1 MTAPTNS
8 AQSMVPFRSGRSAK
22 RLLVRWARC
31 PRAGCVKR
39 WLDYTRDMKIGA
51 AARASG
57 LTIKAIRHYE
67 SVCLLRNVP
76 RSGAYRDFS
85 DRDVDTLR
93 LAAHCRGLGFSV
105 AETKAVL
112 ALVTASEPDCPPPDQ
127 MNAIIENRLRTVRG
141 EIREL
146 ERKAREL
153 EKVRTY
159 VQKRLAGP

>member
-1 MTAPTNS
+1 MP
-8 AQSMVPFRSGRSAK
+8 
-22 RLLVRWARC
+22 AR
-31 PRAGCVKR
+31 PGCIKR

-105 AETKAVL
+105 AETKDVL
-112 ALVTASEPDCPPPDQ
+112 ALVTASEPDC
-127 MNAIIENRLRTVRG
+127 ALVENRLRTIRG

-153 EKVRTY
+153 EEVRTY
-159 VQKRLAGP
+159 VQKRLAGA

>member
-1 MTAPTNS
+1 MAKGHPSGWRWRFSRRVILTTNRRLIEPCRFRCLDELAAFVAVVDELCRPASCALCWS
-8 AQSMVPFRSGRSAK
+8 AQVT
-22 RLLVRWARC
+22 VRWTRC
-31 PRAGCVKR
+31 QRAGCFKR

-105 AETKAVL
+105 AETKDVL
-112 ALVTASEPDCPPPDQ
+112 ALVTASEPDCPP
-127 MNAIIENRLRTVRG
+127 RTR
-141 EIREL
+141 
-146 ERKAREL
+146 
-153 EKVRTY
+153 
-159 VQKRLAGP
+159 

>member
-1 MTAPTNS
+1 
-8 AQSMVPFRSGRSAK
+8 
-22 RLLVRWARC
+22 
-31 PRAGCVKR
+31 
-39 WLDYTRDMKIGA
+39 MKIGA
-51 AARASG
+51 AARATG

-67 SVCLLRNVP
+67 AVGLLRKVP

-93 LAAHCRGLGFSV
+93 LAGHCRGLGLSA
-105 AETKAVL
+105 AETKDVL
-112 ALVTASEPDCPPPDQ
+112 ALVAGSEPACPPPVQ
-127 MNAIIENRLRTVRG
+127 MNAIVETRLRRIRG

-159 VQKRLAGP
+159 VRKRLAEA

>member
-1 MTAPTNS
+1 
-8 AQSMVPFRSGRSAK
+8 
-22 RLLVRWARC
+22 
-31 PRAGCVKR
+31 
-39 WLDYTRDMKIGA
+39 MKIGA

-67 SVCLLRNVP
+67 SACLLRNVR

-93 LAAHCRGLGFSV
+93 LAAHCRGLGFSL
-105 AETKAVL
+105 AETKDVL

-127 MNAIIENRLRTVRG
+127 MNAIVENRLRTVRG

-153 EKVRTY
+153 ETVRTY
-159 VQKRLAGP
+159 VQKRLAGA